1 MTQQSTGMVSGVSVP
16 QCGQRITVA
25 VTVMPA
31 PYTLNP
37 VASMNVTTQTDPLPT
52 VVLTA
57 IGVSD
62 WELTVTVQ
70 YPGPWWRRWWLT
82 LRQWVRDRR
91 DR

>member
-1 MTQQSTGMVSGVSVP
+1 MNQPIELRSSDPTVVSVEAD
-16 QCGQRITVA
+16 GSFTGHKA
-25 VTVMPA
+25 G
-31 PYTLNP
+31 
-37 VASMNVTTQTDPLPT
+37 T